1 MKCCVYVAYCV
12 DFPVT
17 PNLATEYPASTVF
30 AGPKP
35 GNKKGCGRKDIWH
48 KTLENTGIILVV
60 ICVAAAAAS
69 QLVSSPVSIQTQR
82 KRLHLD
88 GNRA

>member
-17 PNLATEYPASTVF
+17 PNLATEYPTSTVF

-60 ICVAAAAAS
+60 ICVAAAAAG